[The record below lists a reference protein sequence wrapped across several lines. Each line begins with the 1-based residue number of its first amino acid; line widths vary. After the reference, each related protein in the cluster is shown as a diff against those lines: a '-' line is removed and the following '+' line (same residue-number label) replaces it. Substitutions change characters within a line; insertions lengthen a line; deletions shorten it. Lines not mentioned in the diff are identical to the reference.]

1 MHALPRRLPL
11 AAVLLGALVAARTV
25 AQDPSGDAEVFAY
38 DAAARTLAAEA
49 TEQVRLP
56 RDPAPAPAVAR
67 ILAAREAL
75 GAVVGDHASVDLGG
89 GDLFLA
95 WDEFLGG
102 GDGFDVR
109 CVRVQ
114 GGEVGPVRTLAG
126 GPAFQAR
133 PSAAFVPGDGGA
145 GGLWVAWEE
154 GPEVWGETYRSVD
167 RLWNNVTDAS
177 GPLHSWRTVRMAR
190 VDGESVREVAVPM
203 PALAAAASDEARREG
218 AARVGVYYER
228 PEITAHGG
236 ALVLAL
242 RHCLQVQAPLRA
254 PTRTHVESGFTVDV
268 RGLDAEGFT
277 AAARLD
283 ARQRDGA
290 QRVRFAREGD
300 ALVLHAEV
308 GRADR
313 RPGQGALRVVTADLT
328 DVGRTEARV
337 ALEWSEPRSL
347 TPATTEPRPERT
359 RRIQVADDRPF
370 TLLFGD
376 LHRHTDLSLCFP
388 FYDGSLDDAYR
399 YARGPAGLDFVAIT
413 DHARDLD
420 RGDVSGVPWQRSL
433 EAVEQSHRPGEF
445 VAFYSYERSQ
455 AQTDHNVI
463 SLTPDVLAPHTPP
476 LRDFWS
482 EIDPSETIT
491 IPHATSHVNG
501 KRFCGDVWTKNDPER
516 RPLAEVYQS
525 YRDVDSLE
533 ELRTKALATDQML
546 GFIASS
552 DHLSTSGAYACVW
565 AEGAGAEALERRP
578 IFDALRARR
587 TYGAT
592 ARIEL
597 AVMTSGG
604 AWMGEQVE
612 AGAAHDIVVTAT
624 APSPLTRVEFWTRAG
639 LAHVLERDALAAET
653 LQWSWD
659 PEGDDEC
666 VVVVHTEAGERAWA
680 SPFFARAR

>member
-11 AAVLLGALVAARTV
+11 AAVLLGAFVAARTD
-25 AQDPSGDAEVFAY
+25 AQDSSGDAEIFAY
-38 DAAARTLAAEA
+38 DAAARTLGAQA
-49 TEQVRLP
+49 TERVRLP
-56 RDPAPAPAVAR
+56 ADPAPAPAVAR
-67 ILAAREAL
+67 ILSAREAL
-75 GAVVGDHASVDLGG
+75 GAIVGDHTSVDLGG
-89 GDLFLA
+89 GDLFVA
-95 WDEFLGG
+95 WDEHLGG
-102 GDGFDVR
+102 SDGFDVR
-109 CVRVQ
+109 SVRIED
-114 GGEVGPVRTLAG
+114 GEAGPVMTLAG

-133 PSAAFVPGDGGA
+133 PSAALVRGDGVRS
-145 GGLWVAWEE
+145 GLWVAWEE
-154 GPEVWGETYRSVD
+154 GPEGWGETYRSVD

-177 GPLHSWRTVRMAR
+177 GPLHSWRAVRLAR
-190 VDGESVREVAVPM
+190 VEGEMVREVTVPM
-203 PALAAAASDEARREG
+203 PAFAAAASDDGRREG
-218 AARVGVYYER
+218 AARVGVFYER

-254 PTRTHVESGFTVDV
+254 PTRTHVESGFTIDV
-268 RGLDAEGFT
+268 RALTAEGFT

-290 QRVRFAREGD
+290 QRMRFAREGD
-300 ALVLHAEV
+300 ALALRADV

-313 RPGQGALRVVTADLT
+313 RRGQGALRVVAADVT
-328 DVGRTEARV
+328 DVTRAEAS
-337 ALEWSEPRSL
+337 AGLESLEPRRLARAS
-347 TPATTEPRPERT
+347 TERRPERA
-359 RRIQVADDRPF
+359 RRIQVADDAPH

-399 YARGPAGLDFVAIT
+399 YARGPGGLDFVAIT

-420 RGDVSGVPWQRSL
+420 RGDASGVPWQRSV
-433 EAVEQSHRPGEF
+433 EAVDRHHRPGEF

-476 LRDFWS
+476 LVDFWS
-482 EIDPSETIT
+482 EIDPAETIT

-501 KRFCGDVWTKNDPER
+501 KRFSGDVWTKNDAER

-597 AVMTSGG
+597 AVMTSEG
-604 AWMGEQVE
+604 AWMGERVE

-624 APSPLTRVEFWTRAG
+624 AQAPLARVEFWTRAG
-639 LAHVLERDALAAET
+639 LAHVLEGDALGAET
-653 LQWSWD
+653 LQWVWSPD
-659 PEGDDEC
+659 GDDEC
-666 VVVVHTEAGERAWA
+666 VVVIHTTAGERAWA
-680 SPFFARAR
+680 SPFFSRER

>member
-1 MHALPRRLPL
+1 MPA
-11 AAVLLGALVAARTV
+11 
-25 AQDPSGDAEVFAY
+25 F
-38 DAAARTLAAEA
+38 DAAATDDGR
-49 TEQVRLP
+49 
-56 RDPAPAPAVAR
+56 RD
-67 ILAAREAL
+67 
-75 GAVVGDHASVDLGG
+75 
-89 GDLFLA
+89 
-95 WDEFLGG
+95 
-102 GDGFDVR
+102 
-109 CVRVQ
+109 
-114 GGEVGPVRTLAG
+114 
-126 GPAFQAR
+126 
-133 PSAAFVPGDGGA
+133 
-145 GGLWVAWEE
+145 
-154 GPEVWGETYRSVD
+154 
-167 RLWNNVTDAS
+167 
-177 GPLHSWRTVRMAR
+177 
-190 VDGESVREVAVPM
+190 
-203 PALAAAASDEARREG
+203 G

-228 PEITAHGG
+228 PEVTADRG

-242 RHCLQVQAPLRA
+242 RHCIQLQAPLRA

-268 RGLDAEGFT
+268 RALTGEGFT
-277 AAARLD
+277 AATRLD

-300 ALVLHAEV
+300 ALTLLADV

-313 RPGQGALRVVTADLT
+313 RKGQGALRVVAAD
-328 DVGRTEARV
+328 VSGVAGTEANA
-337 ALEWSEPRSL
+337 ALEWLEPRRL
-347 TPATTEPRPERT
+347 APAATERRPERA
-359 RRIQVADDRPF
+359 RRIQVADDTPY

-399 YARGPAGLDFVAIT
+399 YARGPGGLDFVAIT

-420 RGDVSGVPWQRSL
+420 RGDVSGVPWQRTL
-433 EAVEQSHRPGEF
+433 EAVERNHRPGEF

-476 LRDFWS
+476 LVDFWS

-501 KRFCGDVWTKNDPER
+501 KRFSGDVWTKNDPER

-597 AVMTSGG
+597 AVMTSEG

-612 AGAAHDIVVTAT
+612 AGATHDIVVTAT
-624 APSPLTRVEFWTRAG
+624 AQAPLARVEFWTRGG
-639 LAHVLERDALAAET
+639 LAHTLEGDALGAET
-653 LQWSWD
+653 LQWAWSPD
-659 PEGDDEC
+659 GDDEC
-666 VVVVHTEAGERAWA
+666 VVVIHTTAGERAWA
-680 SPFFARAR
+680 SPFFARER